1 MARTPK
7 KRKQPR
13 CHSCHRRSLRWLEGR
28 QRFMCDSCGKVFDL
42 AVVERHNPGLQ
53 LFEPQLHMDVA
64 QSVGDSSRLVTNL
77 EATRVPGAAVALPE
91 ASTRP

>member
-1 MARTPK
+1 MARAPK

-13 CHSCHRRSLRWLEGR
+13 CHACHRRSLRWLEGR
-28 QRFMCDSCGKVFDL
+28 QRFMCDSCGKVLDL

-64 QSVGDSSRLVTNL
+64 G
-77 EATRVPGAAVALPE
+77 
-91 ASTRP
+91 

>member
-1 MARTPK
+1 
-7 KRKQPR
+7 
-13 CHSCHRRSLRWLEGR
+13 LEGR

-64 QSVGDSSRLVTNL
+64 G
-77 EATRVPGAAVALPE
+77 
-91 ASTRP
+91 

>member
-1 MARTPK
+1 MTRTPK

-64 QSVGDSSRLVTNL
+64 G
-77 EATRVPGAAVALPE
+77 
-91 ASTRP
+91 